1 MPPLG
6 IEPNETERSAP
17 RNGALRSV
25 IAAVASALRLLAAVL
40 TEPSRAFAEI
50 REGNV
55 SPALPII
62 LCGLLLGVLGASF
75 ELNAYH
81 SLSGFRPAAV
91 HSLQQMAA
99 TATFF
104 LTPIL
109 LALRVLVVAFLL
121 FVGVSMFERPP
132 DFRLLFTVVS
142 SVQIVTILHVATQ
155 LIVVKIFGAPT
166 HSTADIGM
174 NLLFH
179 VPERLDYMLAILNP
193 FSIWYVYLLAL
204 SISVIGGF
212 SMRRSILALVPY
224 VAFFLAGTLFFS
236 SYMFH

>member
-1 MPPLG
+1 MPIRL
-6 IEPNETERSAP
+6 AA
-17 RNGALRSV
+17 GA
-25 IAAVASALRLLAAVL
+25 AAIRLLAAVL
-40 TEPSRAFAEI
+40 TEPSRVFAEI
-50 REGNV
+50 REGHV
-55 SPALPII
+55 SAPLLII
-62 LCGLLLGVLGASF
+62 LCGFLLGVLGASF
-75 ELNAYH
+75 ELNASH

-91 HSLQQMAA
+91 HSLQEMAA
-99 TATFF
+99 MATFF

-109 LALRVLVVAFLL
+109 LVFRVLVVSFFL
-121 FVGVSMFERPP
+121 FVGVSMLERPP
-132 DFRLLFTVVS
+132 DFRLLFTAVS
-142 SVQIVTILHVATQ
+142 AVQIVTVLHVAAQ

-193 FSIWYVYLLAL
+193 FSIWYAYLLAL
-204 SISVIGGF
+204 SISVIGGI